1 MPKIEKNL
9 QENDKILRLFRIN
22 VLHFHTFF
30 WENNIY
36 SLSKTEQKL
45 MGPDQ
50 YLQCSSYENQTAH
63 ATEAGFAAFLD
74 EKSQH
79 NFFALLDADGK
90 VLLRS
95 EGYPQPVTR
104 ENGIQS
110 VIKNRGNRDFYSVK
124 EEDGHFFLTLRA
136 ANYREIARSCP
147 CDSEAAALALIPFAT
162 GEQIRGGQI
171 AAAPKAVD
179 KNDDDDYLR
188 CKEYEGHSD
197 VGTDGLVKFSHAN
210 GQHYFAWYDA
220 NNKLLMRSEGYP
232 ATAGRDNGMASVLKN
247 RDLEERYSTME
258 KLNHYFTILKAGN
271 HQEIARSC
279 PHDTEAAAMTL
290 FPSARAE
297 AARLKAE
304 ADAEAARL
312 KAAAE
317 AEAAAKLQAAS
328 AAAALTA
335 TAAVAAKA
343 KSENTDDDYLACRQY
358 DGHEDA
364 DENGIVR
371 FQHSN
376 DLYYFAWL
384 DDNGKVKMR
393 SEGYPTTTARDN
405 GVNSVITNR
414 TIKERYVVKE
424 MMGKQFVIL
433 KAGNHQ
439 EIARSCPKED
449 MNAVGALFPILGLA
463 AAAAIAA
470 ASTTREIEVPSVA
483 AAIAAPLAVA
493 AAAITPPSVS
503 APKAEVEDDYLT
515 CKEYHGHMTAPR
527 DGFRVFI
534 SQKTGKYYFAVVDED
549 DDVSLRSEGHLT
561 AKERDADLADVVKN
575 KFTRE
580 RYEIKKVGFDHYFI
594 VLRNENGKEI
604 GRSCA
609 YDSMN
614 AVYAAAPFLDP
625 AKPNAK
631 VGLGAPLAFAA
642 AAAAAAIL
650 PKAKERE
657 VVAPVAALAPVEE
670 AAAAGGM
677 NWWWLLLPLLALLA
691 WWLFGKG
698 CGKDAVAVAPPV
710 APKAEVKAVDT
721 VKAVVATTP
730 VATAAVVPDCNLNW
744 IFFDFNKDAIRTD
757 SDKELAEMA
766 KILKD
771 HKDYVGVL
779 SAHTDIIGSDVY
791 NDNLSARRAANAKAT
806 LVKMGI
812 DANRIQTEKSGKKDP
827 VAKNTDDDNGR
838 HFNRRV
844 ELYIRD
850 KAGKDICKS
859 IAPAIPTEL
868 KAK

>member
-1 MPKIEKNL
+1 
-9 QENDKILRLFRIN
+9 
-22 VLHFHTFF
+22 
-30 WENNIY
+30 
-36 SLSKTEQKL
+36 
-45 MGPDQ
+45 
-50 YLQCSSYENQTAH
+50 
-63 ATEAGFAAFLD
+63 
-74 EKSQH
+74 
-79 NFFALLDADGK
+79 
-90 VLLRS
+90 
-95 EGYPQPVTR
+95 
-104 ENGIQS
+104 
-110 VIKNRGNRDFYSVK
+110 
-124 EEDGHFFLTLRA
+124 
-136 ANYREIARSCP
+136 
-147 CDSEAAALALIPFAT
+147 
-162 GEQIRGGQI
+162 
-171 AAAPKAVD
+171 
-179 KNDDDDYLR
+179 
-188 CKEYEGHSD
+188 
-197 VGTDGLVKFSHAN
+197 
-210 GQHYFAWYDA
+210 
-220 NNKLLMRSEGYP
+220 
-232 ATAGRDNGMASVLKN
+232 
-247 RDLEERYSTME
+247 
-258 KLNHYFTILKAGN
+258 
-271 HQEIARSC
+271 
-279 PHDTEAAAMTL
+279 
-290 FPSARAE
+290 
-297 AARLKAE
+297 
-304 ADAEAARL
+304 
-312 KAAAE
+312 
-317 AEAAAKLQAAS
+317 
-328 AAAALTA
+328 
-335 TAAVAAKA
+335 
-343 KSENTDDDYLACRQY
+343 
-358 DGHEDA
+358 
-364 DENGIVR
+364 
-371 FQHSN
+371 
-376 DLYYFAWL
+376 
-384 DDNGKVKMR
+384 MR

-414 TIKERYVVKE
+414 AIKERYVVKE

-449 MNAVGALFPILGLA
+449 MNAVSALFPILGLG

-470 ASTTREIEVPSVA
+470 APTAPEIEVPS
-483 AAIAAPLAVA
+483 IAAPLAAA

-503 APKAEVEDDYLT
+503 APEVDVEDDYLT

-561 AKERDADLADVVKN
+561 AKERDADLAEVVKN

-594 VLRNENGKEI
+594 VLRNESGKEI

-642 AAAAAAIL
+642 AAAAAAVVL

-657 VVAPVAALAPVEE
+657 IVVPAKAAPVAALAPVEE

-677 NWWWLLLPLLALLA
+677 NWWLLLPLLALLA

-698 CGKDAVAVAPPV
+698 YGKDAVAVAPPV
-710 APKAEVKAVDT
+710 APKAEVKAADT
-721 VKAVVATTP
+721 VKAAVATTP
-730 VATAAVVPDCNLNW
+730 VATTAAAPSCDLNW
-744 IFFDFNKDAIRTD
+744 IFFDFDKDAIRTD

-771 HKDYVGVL
+771 NKDYVGVL

-791 NDNLSARRAANAKAT
+791 NDNLSARRAANAKAV

-812 DANRIQTEKSGKKDP
+812 DADRIQTEKSGKKDP
-827 VAKNTDDDNGR
+827 VAKNTNDDNGR